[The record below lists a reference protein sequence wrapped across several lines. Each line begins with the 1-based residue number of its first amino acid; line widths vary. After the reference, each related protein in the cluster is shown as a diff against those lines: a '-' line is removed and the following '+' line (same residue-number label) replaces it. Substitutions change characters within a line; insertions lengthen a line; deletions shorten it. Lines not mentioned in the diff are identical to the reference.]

1 MRFKNTRWCCTSF
14 CVYVTTCKVHCFKIT
29 THLICGIMCSIF
41 FHYRLTERQIHG
53 KCGNQI
59 IISSSSLDEHHEV
72 ELEDDGKLSSLS
84 EQFVL
89 MIAIQIIHATTLCEK
104 AAIYGTSSVFVL
116 PTHSPIICSVIMFF
130 PLK

>member
-1 MRFKNTRWCCTSF
+1 
-14 CVYVTTCKVHCFKIT
+14 
-29 THLICGIMCSIF
+29 MCSIF

-72 ELEDDGKLSSLS
+72 ELEDDGKSSSLP

-130 PLK
+130 SPQINQAFKFQDAILNQSTLPETGLLTLTLIVSFQY